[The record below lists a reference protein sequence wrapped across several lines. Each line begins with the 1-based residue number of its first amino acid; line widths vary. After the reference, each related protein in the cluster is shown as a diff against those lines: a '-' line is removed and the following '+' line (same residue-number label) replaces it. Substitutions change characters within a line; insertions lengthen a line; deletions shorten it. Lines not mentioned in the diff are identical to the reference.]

1 MLIEN
6 TPERIAFVGDY
17 VPRKCGIATFTQDL
31 CEAFAAE
38 HPSAHC
44 FVGAVNDRREGYAYP
59 DRVRFEF
66 QEKEIDSY
74 RRAADFLNINNVDIV
89 CVQHEFGIYGGPA
102 GSHLLALLRE
112 ARMPVVT
119 TLHTV
124 LREPSDV
131 QREAM
136 LHLNEVSDR
145 FIVMAQQGRKFLMEI
160 YGVPQEKID
169 VIPHGIPDVPFIDPN
184 FYKDGFGVEGK
195 TVLLTFGLL
204 SPNKGI
210 EYVIKALPQ
219 ILEQYPDVVY
229 IVLGATHP
237 NLVARDGETYR
248 LQLERL
254 AEALGVKDHVIFY
267 NRFVTLEELKEFI
280 GATDIYI
287 TPYLNEAQITSGTL
301 AYAFGAGKAV
311 ISTPYWHAQELLT
324 DDRGTLVPFR
334 DSNAISNAVIDYM
347 ANPTKLTATRKAAY
361 LLGREMI
368 WSEVA
373 RGYMASFQQARSGR
387 TQPARRAFGRQTLAK
402 RAYHLPPIK
411 LDHVVRM
418 TDGTGM
424 LQHAIYN
431 VPNYWEGYCTD
442 DNARAFILTVL
453 LEEAGSH
460 ETTAELDRLASVY
473 LAFLW
478 YAFEPKTHRF
488 KNFMGHNRAW
498 LEESGSE
505 DSHGR
510 ALWAAATALGR
521 SRNGGHS
528 KLCSQL
534 FEQGLPLV
542 ENFTSPR
549 AWAFA
554 LLAIHEYLRRFSG
567 DRVAAAARDSLT
579 QKLLDLWD
587 STSNPDW
594 PWFESVATYDNPR
607 ISHALILSGYWA
619 PNPKAMEVGLKSL
632 RWLARIQTSPE
643 GYFQPIGCNGFYP
656 QGGPCARFDQ
666 QPLEAYAMVSAC
678 LEAWRFTRDESW
690 LKEAQRAFEW
700 FLGRNHLGQPLYDS
714 QTGGCHDAIHQDRI
728 NDNQGAESTLAFQL
742 ALAEMILAQNIVDSR
757 APKAAPASSSEASPA
772 SSL

>member
-1 MLIEN
+1 MFTDNI
-6 TPERIAFVGDY
+6 PERIAFVGDY
-17 VPRKCGIATFTQDL
+17 MPRKCGIATFTQDL
-31 CEAFAAE
+31 CESFAAE
-38 HPSAHC
+38 HPSTHC
-44 FVGAVNDRREGYAYP
+44 FVGAVNDRKEGYNYP

-66 QEKEIDSY
+66 QEKDIDSY
-74 RRAADFLNINNVDIV
+74 RRAADFLNINNVDLV

-131 QREAM
+131 QREVM
-136 LHLNEVSDR
+136 SHLNEVSDR
-145 FIVMAQQGRKFLMEI
+145 FVVMAQRGRAYLTEI
-160 YGVPQEKID
+160 YGVSEDKID
-169 VIPHGIPDVPFIDPN
+169 VIPHGIPDVPFTDPS
-184 FYKDGFGVEGK
+184 FYKDVFGVEGK

-204 SPNKGI
+204 SPSKGI
-210 EYVIKALPQ
+210 EYVIKSLPR
-219 ILEQYPDVVY
+219 ILEHYPDVVY

-237 NLVARDGETYR
+237 NLVAREGETYR
-248 LQLERL
+248 LQLGRL

-267 NRFVTLEELKEFI
+267 DRFVTLDELKEFI
-280 GATDIYI
+280 GAADIYI

-301 AYAFGAGKAV
+301 AYSFGAGKAV
-311 ISTPYWHAQELLT
+311 ISTPYWHAQELLA

-334 DSNAISNAVIDYM
+334 DSDAVSAAVMDYLSS
-347 ANPTKLTATRKAAY
+347 PTKLSSTRKTAY
-361 LLGREMI
+361 LAGREMI

-373 RGYMASFQQARSGR
+373 RRYMASFRQARSGR
-387 TQPARRAFGRQTLAK
+387 TQPSRRAFGRQTLAK
-402 RAYHLPPIK
+402 RAYNLPPIK
-411 LDHVVRM
+411 LEHVVRM

-424 LQHAIYN
+424 LQHAIFN
-431 VPNYWEGYCTD
+431 VPNYFEGYCTD

-453 LEEAGSH
+453 LEEASSN
-460 ETTAELDRLASVY
+460 ETTHELNRLASTY

-478 YAFEPKTHRF
+478 YAFDPRTHRF
-488 KNFMGHNRAW
+488 KNFMGHGRQW

-521 SRNGGHS
+521 SRNEGHS

-534 FEQGLPLV
+534 FDQGLAVV

-579 QKLLDLWD
+579 RKLLGQYEKA
-587 STSNPDW
+587 SSASW
-594 PWFESVATYDNPR
+594 PWFETTATYDNPR
-607 ISHALILSGYWA
+607 LSHALILSGYWM
-619 PNPKAMEVGLKSL
+619 PNARAMEVGLESL
-632 RWLARIQTSPE
+632 RWLAKVQTSPE
-643 GYFQPIGCNGFYP
+643 GHFQPIGCNGFYSK
-656 QGGPCARFDQ
+656 GGTCARFDQ
-666 QPLEAYAMVSAC
+666 QPLEAYAMVSAS
-678 LEAWRFTRDESW
+678 LEAWRFTRDEFW
-690 LKEAQRAFEW
+690 LKEARRAFEW
-700 FLGRNHLGQPLYDS
+700 FLGRNHLGQPIYDS
-714 QTGGCHDAIHQDRI
+714 TTGGCHDAIHQDRI

-757 APKAAPASSSEASPA
+757 APQAPAATAMESASA
-772 SSL
+772 HTL

>member
-1 MLIEN
+1 MVTEH

-17 VPRKCGIATFTQDL
+17 VPRKCGIATFTHDL
-31 CEAFAAE
+31 CEAFSAE

-44 FVGAVNDRREGYAYP
+44 FVGAVNDRREGYQYP

-74 RRAADFLNINNVDIV
+74 RRAADFLNINNVDV
-89 CVQHEFGIYGGPA
+89 LCVQHEFGIYGGPA

-112 ARMPVVT
+112 TRMPVVT

-124 LREPSDV
+124 LKEPNDM
-131 QREAM
+131 QREVM
-136 LHLNEVSDR
+136 MKLNEVSDR
-145 FIVMAQQGRKFLMEI
+145 FIVMAQQGRSFLREI
-160 YGVPQEKID
+160 YGVADDKID
-169 VIPHGIPDVPFIDPN
+169 VIPHGIPDVPFTDPN
-184 FYKDGFGVEGK
+184 YYKDGFGVDGK

-210 EYVIKALPQ
+210 EYVIKALPR
-219 ILEQYPDVVY
+219 IVERFPNVVY
-229 IVLGATHP
+229 IILGATHP
-237 NLVARDGETYR
+237 NLVAREGETYR

-254 AEALGVKDHVIFY
+254 AEALGVKEHVIFY

-280 GATDIYI
+280 GAADIYI

-301 AYAFGAGKAV
+301 SYAFGAGKAV
-311 ISTPYWHAQELLT
+311 ISTPYWHAQELL
-324 DDRGTLVPFR
+324 DKGRGSLVPFR
-334 DSNAISNAVIDYM
+334 DSDAIAAAVIDYM
-347 ANPTKLTATRKAAY
+347 ASHTKLTSTRKAAY

-368 WSEVA
+368 WPEVA
-373 RGYMASFQQARSGR
+373 RRYMTSFQRARTGR
-387 TQPARRAFGRQTLAK
+387 TQPARRAFARQTLAH
-402 RAYHLPPIK
+402 RAYQLPPVK
-411 LDHVVRM
+411 LDHVIRM

-453 LEEAGSH
+453 LEEAAST
-460 ETTAELDRLASVY
+460 EMANELNRLSSTY

-478 YAFEPKTHRF
+478 YAFEPGTSRF
-488 KNFMGHNRAW
+488 KNFMAHDRRW
-498 LEESGSE
+498 LEDIGSE

-510 ALWAAATALGR
+510 AIWAAATALGR
-521 SRNGGHS
+521 SRDEGHS

-534 FEQGLPLV
+534 FEQGLPVV

-567 DRVAAAARDSLT
+567 DRAAAAARDSLT
-579 QKLLDLWD
+579 RKLLDLFNTA
-587 STSNPDW
+587 SSPDW
-594 PWFESVATYDNPR
+594 PWFEPIAAYDNAR
-607 ISHALILSGYWA
+607 LSHALILSGYWA
-619 PNPKAMEVGLKSL
+619 PNPEALEVGLKTL
-632 RWLARIQTSPE
+632 RWLAEIQTSPE
-643 GYFQPIGCNGFYP
+643 GHFQPIGCNGFYP

-666 QPLEAYAMVSAC
+666 QPLEAYAMISAS
-678 LEAWRFTRDESW
+678 LEAWRFTRDEFW
-690 LKEAQRAFEW
+690 LKEARRAFEW
-700 FLGRNHLGQPLYDS
+700 FLGRNHLGLPLYDS
-714 QTGGCHDAIHQDRI
+714 LTGGCHDAIHQDRI

-757 APKAAPASSSEASPA
+757 APHAAAANPAEVSAPAP
-772 SSL
+772 L